1 MFYAHIKPFRTMA
14 QRKSRRIAER
24 SVGFGEKI
32 GDDPML
38 EIDSYL
44 EKPMYWNK
52 DTRDRYSCTPTNVSY
67 RVLGRPDGSCPIEAR
82 IPELIP
88 GGPDGALSRCCT
100 SRQGPTSHEE
110 SLWFLRALKAVHAG
124 AGGVVWTGLI
134 PYNLRRILDW
144 INHPA
149 NASVGVVNPAAQL
162 VVTSDTERYLDIFKL
177 ALMVVSS
184 TPVMV
189 RLPNSVVNEAMCQ
202 SIPNP
207 GFPLEPMVSMNESTP
222 LHEDLVRVMNE
233 VNGIAECTLLAVVP
247 FVHQRVCVHPVR
259 TTTLRINNDINN
271 SRCVDVADITN
282 HFDAGVA
289 QRWVNQ
295 RRCIADAFAVVRS
308 ATTIEAEMVS
318 LFQVMK
324 NLDAL
329 TFVPWSRAVSV
340 QFGLHVGHLLP
351 AGYTGVRFQPG
362 DIHTIGQAMAAT
374 VPNPIHVHL
383 GSDPGVLERFSFRY
397 RHGPSFWIKVVLRWQ
412 VVSDTLQF
420 GLAKNP

>member
-1 MFYAHIKPFRTMA
+1 MA

-24 SVGFGEKI
+24 SVGFGKKI

-44 EKPMYWNK
+44 EKPMYWNR
-52 DTRDRYSCTPTNVSY
+52 DTRDRYSCAPTDVSY
-67 RVLGRPDGSCPIEAR
+67 RVLGGPDNACPIEAR

-88 GGPDGALSRCCT
+88 GPDGALSRCCT

-110 SLWFLRALKAVHAG
+110 SLWFLRAVKAVYAG
-124 AGGVVWTGLI
+124 AGGVVWSGLI

-144 INHPA
+144 INSPA
-149 NASVGVVNPAAQL
+149 NASDVGVVNPAAQL
-162 VVTSDTERYLDIFKL
+162 VVTSDRSRYLDIFKL

-207 GFPLEPMVSMNESTP
+207 GFPLVPMVSINESTP

-233 VNGIAECTLLAVVP
+233 VNGIAECTLQAVVP
-247 FVHQRVCVHPVR
+247 FVHQRVRVHPVR

-282 HFDAGVA
+282 HFGAGVA
-289 QRWVNQ
+289 RRWNQ
-295 RRCIADAFAVVRS
+295 RRCIAEAFAVVRS

-324 NLDAL
+324 NLDSL
-329 TFVPWSRAVSV
+329 TFDSWSRAVNA
-340 QFGLHVGHLLP
+340 QFRLHVGHLLP

-362 DIHTIGQAMAAT
+362 DIHTIGQAMADT
-374 VPNPIHVHL
+374 VTNPTHVHL
-383 GSDPGVLERFSFRY
+383 GSNPGVYERFSFRY
-397 RHGPSFWIKVVLRWQ
+397 RHGPSFWIKVVLRWD
-412 VVSDTLQF
+412 VVSDTLRF
-420 GLAKNP
+420 GLARHNS